1 MPQLTWVG
9 KDKVKNHHHEV
20 PFHLLDKIRDFQAAP
35 GKPDNRR
42 DNILIHGD
50 NLLALK
56 SLLPE
61 FGGRVNCIYIDP
73 PYNTGNEGWVYND
86 NVNDPRIQK
95 WLDAVVG
102 KEGEDLSRHDKWLC
116 MMYPRLK
123 LLKQLLADDGVIAI
137 HIDENACTLLHTLM
151 IEIFGAANDLGTIVW
166 DKKNP
171 KGDARKLSY
180 QHENIIVFCNNR
192 FHDSKRLRRFK
203 KNAPAMLKKAA
214 ALFAKIGKTQIP
226 DDLKATVKKYG
237 LPKEILDS
245 FKFKADLEWVNQE
258 FQKWL
263 AKQDFSNGEKA
274 YKFIDKNGNIF
285 QTVSMAWPNKD
296 EAPGEYFYSLIHPV
310 TRKICPLPERGWRN
324 PWETMQNLLD
334 NDKVVFGTD
343 ESTQPRNKYLL
354 SENLSENIPSI
365 LHFGGSDDVLQ
376 KSIDIKLENPKP
388 HEFAIELLSYFTDKD
403 SVVLDSF
410 VGSGT
415 TAHAVLNLNKRD
427 GGDRRFIGIEMM
439 DYAENITAERIRR
452 VINGYGTKPETQ
464 QGTGGGF
471 SFYRVG
477 DALFDAERNLNPAA
491 PVESV
496 RRYIAYTEG
505 LPASALP
512 EHERPPE
519 NGEIQHKNPVSPYF
533 LGMKDGAAYLFH
545 YEPDRATDLSLD
557 FLQTIRTETLPEK
570 PERWVIYAD
579 RTLLSQEQMKQLGI
593 VFKRIPRDISKL

>member
-95 WLDAVVG
+95 WLGAVVG

-123 LLKQLLADDGVIAI
+123 LLKQLLADDGVIFI
-137 HIDENACTLLHTLM
+137 SIDDNEQAHLKLICD
-151 IEIFGAANDLGTIVW
+151 EIFGRNRFVAQIPWRKRTAKSDVPFGVSQDFESILCYSKSDDFLAGVQGKERRYYETDDLPNRPWRTHDLTKQTTAEERPNSFFTMIDPRTGKEYPANPNATWRITKDTFQEYY
-166 DKKNP
+166 DTKK
-171 KGDARKLSY
+171 
-180 QHENIIVFCNNR
+180 IVFPDDYD
-192 FHDSKRLRRFK
+192 FLKISKPVMRYFK
-203 KNAPAMLKKAA
+203 DDDIAKAEKA
-214 ALFAKIGKTQIP
+214 GKTFGQVAVST
-226 DDLKATVKKYG
+226 L
-237 LPKEILDS
+237 LPEKVGMTQDGTKEIT
-245 FKFKADLEWVNQE
+245 E
-258 FQKWL
+258 
-263 AKQDFSNGEKA
+263 
-274 YKFIDKNGNIF
+274 IF
-285 QTVSMAWPNKD
+285 GSKIFNFPK
-296 EAPGEYFYSLIHPV
+296 PSSLI
-310 TRKICPLPERGWRN
+310 E
-324 PWETMQNLLD
+324 
-334 NDKVVFGTD
+334 
-343 ESTQPRNKYLL
+343 YLL
-354 SENLSENIPSI
+354 EVSTNEDSI
-365 LHFGGSDDVLQ
+365 
-376 KSIDIKLENPKP
+376 
-388 HEFAIELLSYFTDKD
+388 
-403 SVVLDSF
+403 VLDSF
-410 VGSGT
+410 TGSGT

-471 SFYRVG
+471 AFYRVG
-477 DALFDAERNLNPAA
+477 DALFDAEQNLNPAA

-519 NGEIQHKNPVSPYF
+519 NGENPPENPVSPYF

-557 FLQTIRTETLPEK
+557 FLQTIRTEMLPEK